1 MAESDILLKDQLDTL
16 AAEHPLRFKVHYV
29 LNNPPEGWKG
39 GVGFVSQEMIKT
51 HLPGPAPDM
60 KMLLCGEFSIMRKEE
75 RADDV
80 EGPPPMLTAMKT
92 HLTGLGFEKANTIS
106 KMPDQVSMLVV
117 SRVKADSSAR
127 YSHSRLERMEECR
140 WSNAML

>member
-16 AAEHPLRFKVHYV
+16 AVEHPLRFKVHYV

-60 KMLLCGEFSIMRKEE
+60 KMLLCGEFGVLRK
-75 RADDV
+75 
-80 EGPPPMLTAMKT
+80 GGGKLMLLKVL
-92 HLTGLGFEKANTIS
+92 H
-106 KMPDQVSMLVV
+106 Q
-117 SRVKADSSAR
+117 
-127 YSHSRLERMEECR
+127 C
-140 WSNAML
+140 